1 MTGHPSLVVAQ
12 SLHLRDAAFGGVCVA
27 RLEGIAHCRLVKIGL
42 FFFQAE
48 DGIRDDLVTEV
59 QTCALPIWLFL
70 RGIGDDDAANFLL
83 TFLDPLNNDAVVQR
97 SDVHAYA
104 PGLRKGQPKEALA
117 LGKGDCQLYWSRWQ
131 SQRASANPV
140 QWPLARAGRR
150 APSRLSRPSLDFV
163 FAHLPRER

>member
-59 QTCALPIWLFL
+59 QTCALPIYVRFIAIFKPAFKFSPSSS
-70 RGIGDDDAANFLL
+70 RPQA
-83 TFLDPLNNDAVVQR
+83 
-97 SDVHAYA
+97 
-104 PGLRKGQPKEALA
+104 
-117 LGKGDCQLYWSRWQ
+117 GKT
-131 SQRASANPV
+131 ASARSAK
-140 QWPLARAGRR
+140 LCRSRAGNNGTFQRGQGPCLGTAR
-150 APSRLSRPSLDFV
+150 KK
-163 FAHLPRER
+163 